1 MTRDLLVE
9 TVRKPPGPGRLV
21 VAGVV
26 GACALGVGLGM
37 WARPA
42 TPGEAKTPA
51 APKAMAHAE
60 PARPALQIVLEEAA
74 APIGNR
80 LEVLPADV
88 RAPEAAPPPRPAEP
102 MAPRR
107 AASGLVKVDAVV
119 LPDPAPAPALHAPP
133 KARAEQPQQLEWVVD
148 EPLRPKAQPARP
160 KAPETRIAEA
170 KAAAAARLAAD
181 RAEAK
186 ARKAA
191 ELARAEKLE
200 EAKAVRLAKAAQQA
214 KAEKLELA
222 RLEKARAEKAK
233 AAKLAQAEAR
243 RDAEKALRLA
253 KAEKAARADKAAR
266 IEKAKVEAK
275 AKRLALLKVVKT
287 EPRPVVRPK
296 AVKVAVRPAPKAPA
310 AAPARKPA
318 PKPVLRGSGPMR
330 VARANPCA
338 SPDPGEAAVCADTRL
353 SARDRQLQ
361 QAYRNAEAAGV
372 PPSALRLQQARWL
385 QARAAAAREAPWAVE
400 DVYVARI
407 SELKDQT
414 RDAREN

>member
-9 TVRKPPGPGRLV
+9 TVRKPPAPGRLV
-21 VAGVV
+21 VSGVV
-26 GACALGVGLGM
+26 GACVLGVGLGF

-42 TPGEAKTPA
+42 TPGEAAKAPPRAA
-51 APKAMAHAE
+51 APVG
-60 PARPALQIVLEEAA
+60 PPRPALQIVLQEAP
-74 APIGNR
+74 APLGGQ

-88 RAPEAAPPPRPAEP
+88 RARDAAPPAPLPVEP

-107 AASGLVKVDAVV
+107 ATSGLMKVDAVV
-119 LPDPAPAPALHAPP
+119 LAEPMPAPAVHTPPRAQPEPQRALQVVLPEPP
-133 KARAEQPQQLEWVVD
+133 RPKRDAVKARAAEE
-148 EPLRPKAQPARP
+148 A
-160 KAPETRIAEA
+160 RIAEA
-170 KAAAAARLAAD
+170 KVATARAL
-181 RAEAK
+181 EAR

-200 EAKAVRLAKAAQQA
+200 QAKAAKLAKAERQAQA
-214 KAEKLELA
+214 AKLEMA
-222 RLEKARAEKAK
+222 RLEKGRAEKAK
-233 AAKLAQAEAR
+233 AARLAQAEAR
-243 RDAEKALRLA
+243 RDRDKAERLA
-253 KAEKAARADKAAR
+253 RAETAARLEKAAR
-266 IEKAKVEAK
+266 IEKAKVEARS
-275 AKRLALLKVVKT
+275 KRLALLKAVKT
-287 EPRPVVRPK
+287 EPRPVSRPK
-296 AVKVAVRPAPKAPA
+296 AVKVAVRPAPKALAPP
-310 AAPARKPA
+310 PARKPA

-372 PPSALRLQQARWL
+372 PTSALRLQQARWL